1 MDILTQSTKET
12 QNLGHKIG
20 ASLVGGEVI
29 ALTGNLGAGKT
40 TFVQG
45 IAQGLG
51 INDRVTSPTFILM
64 RSYSNQT
71 LTLYHLD
78 MYRLEDNFDEEVRNL
93 GLKDIWGKPDTIVII
108 EWAEKIKHLLP
119 VNTRYIK
126 TWEKTKESFHLHEV
140 IYRYH

>member
-1 MDILTQSTKET
+1 MEVLTQSTKDT

-20 ASLVGGEVI
+20 VGLAGGEII

-40 TFVQG
+40 TLVQG
-45 IAQGLG
+45 IALGLG
-51 INDRVTSPTFILM
+51 IEARIISPTFILM
-64 RSYSNQT
+64 RSYSNPS

-93 GLKDIWGKPDTIVII
+93 GLKDIWGRPDSVVVI

-119 VNTRYIK
+119 QNTRFIDIQSVGEERRK
-126 TWEKTKESFHLHEV
+126 FIFS
-140 IYRYH
+140 